1 VRRHLIS
8 EVKLMITHAATPH
21 EWFKALP
28 PNVAAEL
35 LPLRAAILSTIAG
48 VRETLDYGMPTYSNA
63 RGVICALNM
72 QRNYLAFYL
81 LDHEVLLEYERE
93 LAGLDCGKTCV
104 RFRKPGQFKVELAV
118 RMLRRA
124 VARQRA
130 AAQITIEVT
139 DPEPIP
145 KASVP
150 EVTVEPEAAPRP
162 ARKKR
167 AKRVKKA
174 ATKRK
179 ATPTKTASKKAT
191 KKAKKK
197 AAKKGVKKSAK
208 KSAAPRTKLAKSK
221 KVNAARGGSKK
232 KISKRVKRVKKSK
245 RARR

>member
-1 VRRHLIS
+1 
-8 EVKLMITHAATPH
+8 MITHAATPH

-130 AAQITIEVT
+130 EAKITIEVT
-139 DPEPIP
+139 DTEPAP
-145 KASVP
+145 KASAS
-150 EVTVEPEAAPRP
+150 EVMEEPQAAPRP

-167 AKRVKKA
+167 SKRSKRVKKA
-174 ATKRK
+174 TTKRE
-179 ATPTKTASKKAT
+179 AAPKKAA
-191 KKAKKK
+191 KKASTAKKK
-197 AAKKGVKKSAK
+197 AAKKGGKKSAK
-208 KSAAPRTKLAKSK
+208 KSAPPRTKKAKAK
-221 KVNAARGGSKK
+221 KASASRGGSKK
-232 KISKRVKRVKKSK
+232 KISQRKKSVKKSK